1 MQLSNIRN
9 QLRGLMNNSKPLSK
23 NTANEVD
30 TGRIKK
36 WNLEHRFL
44 DKSVYLTDAEFQDTK
59 KVLDRMITIEKKQK
73 LFLNR
78 LKKKI
83 SLCFILIISA
93 LIKVT
98 DFFNI
103 KKVRASALEYGGS
116 IDLKFCQTDS
126 QWLTHMAPNS
136 ETRVGVCWGLSV
148 AWLWK
153 ESNNENLSDFI
164 YDDPNKRK
172 INSESYDFISSVH
185 LAANHGSE
193 NLREVLNLFNL
204 RPTVKNTALAYPS
217 AEFLKDDPNYANF
230 DHPDSLELGNVIYGN
245 SENPKELP
253 EELTDEII
261 SMDGDNEAP
270 LKLVY
275 FYGGKDAHATAVHV
289 KGEDIT
295 FFDSAFGAFAFR
307 GNKQQFKKW
316 FCTAYWP
323 QSGFSKLFSIAEV
336 VNINKVNTLEC

>member
-36 WNLEHRFL
+36 WDLEHRFL

-83 SLCFILIISA
+83 SLCFILIIGA

-136 ETRVGVCWGLSV
+136 KTRVGVCWGLSV

-193 NLREVLNLFNL
+193 NLRETLNLFNL
-204 RPTVKNTALAYPS
+204 RPTVKNSSFAYLN
-217 AEFLKDDPNYANF
+217 EVFLEDEPPDP
-230 DHPDSLELGNVIYGN
+230 LEYGRLIEGD
-245 SENPKELP
+245 SENPKELT
-253 EELTDEII
+253 EKLTDEII
-261 SMDGDNEAP
+261 SMDGDNKAP

-275 FYGGKDAHATAVHV
+275 FYGGKASHATAVHV

-323 QSGFSKLFSIAEV
+323 QSGFSKLFSAAEV
-336 VNINKVNTLEC
+336 ININKVNTLEC

>member
-1 MQLSNIRN
+1 MQLSSILN
-9 QLRGLMNNSKPLSK
+9 QLRDLVNNSKPLSK

-30 TGRIKK
+30 SGRIKK
-36 WNLEHRFL
+36 WDLEHRFL

-59 KVLDRMITIEKKQK
+59 KILDRMITIEKKQK

-83 SLCFILIISA
+83 SLCFILIIGA

-116 IDLKFCQTDS
+116 IDLKFSQFDS
-126 QWLTHMAPNS
+126 RWLTHIAPNS
-136 ETRVGVCWGLSV
+136 ETRYGVCWGLSV

-172 INSESYDFISSVH
+172 INSESFDFISS
-185 LAANHGSE
+185 LQIATDNGNE
-193 NLREVLNLFNL
+193 NIREALNLFNL
-204 RPTVKNTALAYPS
+204 RQTDKISGVTDLVAKP
-217 AEFLKDDPNYANF
+217 FKDDPELTNSNLPGLTGF
-230 DHPDSLELGNVIYGN
+230 ETIIDSNTED
-245 SENPKELP
+245 P
-253 EELTDEII
+253 EEMPERFTDEII
-261 SMDGDNEAP
+261 SMDGDHKAP
-270 LKLVY
+270 LKLVH
-275 FYGGKDAHATAVHV
+275 FYGYKWAHAVAVHV

-323 QSGFSKLFSIAEV
+323 QSGYSKLFTKKTEII
-336 VNINKVNTLEC
+336 NINKLSD